1 MTATTASI
9 PFAVSN
15 SEVAKA
21 LPHQRRLI
29 TPEVGRALEKLNHAI
44 EYLTDEYVHQGGS
57 KAYLNDHLCTV
68 QLLMDIRKRVYTDAP
83 EAHSMSARCRS
94 LLAQLF
100 A

>member
-1 MTATTASI
+1 MTATTASM

-21 LPHQRRLI
+21 LPHRRRLI
-29 TPEVGRALEKLNHAI
+29 TPEVGRALERLNHAI

-57 KAYLNDHLCTV
+57 KALNDHLCTV
-68 QLLMDIRKRVYTDAP
+68 QLLMDVRKQVYVDAP
-83 EAHSMSARCRS
+83 EAHSMGARCKYF
-94 LLAQLF
+94 LARLF